1 MKNRRFALGGHLDR
15 YVSSIFI
22 ASWATSFLVVVG
34 LFLIMD
40 LAQNFDE
47 FLEVWPDGTQPGTDL
62 LATYYLLNIP
72 SLFLQCAP
80 FVCFTA
86 GLFTLGRL
94 SKHNEVQAAL
104 AAGLDA
110 RRVLLPI
117 FVGGLVSMIL
127 MISVRELSASEL
139 GRKRDGIAWVFSHKQ
154 SEIIYEDIYVRDIG
168 GGIIRLEEYYPS
180 DGVSSPKVNGL
191 EATVKRDGKWITV
204 LADRMTY
211 EERDGLTAWWLE
223 GGERYEV
230 GEEEQRT
237 SLARLE
243 GFELSADLPLSYQRA
258 RENPLDLSISETIML
273 AERDPENVIYQ
284 TLLHYHLTFPLACI
298 VLLLVGLPFQLR
310 LDRGGGADG
319 LIRGLL
325 LCVFYFAADFGCRN
339 FGLQG
344 ALDPLLAS
352 WLPLLT
358 FGSLGVALYDGI
370 QS

>member
-1 MKNRRFALGGHLDR
+1 MNNRRLALGGHLDR
-15 YVSSIFI
+15 YVASLFA

-40 LAQNFDE
+40 FAQNFDE
-47 FLEVWPDGTQPGTDL
+47 FLDVWPDGTQPGMDL
-62 LATYYLLNIP
+62 VATYYLLNIP

-80 FVCFTA
+80 FVCFSA

-94 SKHNEVQAAL
+94 AKHNEVQAAL

-117 FVGGLVSMIL
+117 FVGGLASMFL
-127 MISVRELSASEL
+127 MLAVRELSSSGLA
-139 GRKRDGIAWVFSHKQ
+139 RQRDGIAWVLRNKQ
-154 SEIIYEDIYVRDIG
+154 SDLVYEDIYVRDVG
-168 GGIIRLEEYYPS
+168 GGILRLKEYRPS
-180 DGVSSPKVNGL
+180 DGEISPEVRGL
-191 EATVKRDGKWITV
+191 EATVKRSGKWLTI
-204 LADRMTY
+204 LADRMVY
-211 EERDGLTAWWLE
+211 EERGGETAWWME

-230 GEEEQRT
+230 GDEEQRS
-237 SLARLE
+237 SLDRLE
-243 GFELSADLPLSYQRA
+243 GFEFTPDLPLSYQRA
-258 RENPLDLSISETIML
+258 RENPLDLSISETLML
-273 AERDPENVIYQ
+273 AERDPENVVYQ

-310 LDRGGGADG
+310 LDRAGGTEG
-319 LIRGLL
+319 LVRGLL
-325 LCVFYFAADFGCRN
+325 LCVFYFAGDFACRN

-344 ALDPLLAS
+344 SLDPLLAS

-370 QS
+370 QT

>member
-1 MKNRRFALGGHLDR
+1 MNSRRLALGGHLDR
-15 YVSSIFI
+15 YVASLFA

-40 LAQNFDE
+40 FAQNFDD

-62 LATYYLLNIP
+62 VATYYLLNIP
-72 SLFLQCAP
+72 SLFLQSAP
-80 FVCFTA
+80 FVCFAA

-94 SKHNEVQAAL
+94 AKHNEVQAAL

-117 FVGGLVSMIL
+117 FIGGVMSMLL
-127 MISVRELSASEL
+127 MIGVRELSSSDLARE
-139 GRKRDGIAWVFSHKQ
+139 RDGIAWVLRNQQ
-154 SEIIYEDIYVRDIG
+154 SELVYEDLYVRDVG
-168 GGIIRLEEYYPS
+168 GGILRLKEFRPAKE
-180 DGVSSPKVNGL
+180 GATAEVRGL
-191 EATVKRDGKWITV
+191 DATFKREGKWISV
-204 LADRMTY
+204 VADRMIY
-211 EERDGLTAWWLE
+211 EERAGEIAWWLE

-230 GEEEQRT
+230 GGEEKR
-237 SLARLE
+237 SSIDRLKSFD
-243 GFELSADLPLSYQRA
+243 FEPDLPLSYQRA
-258 RENPLDLSISETIML
+258 RENPLDLSIAETLLL
-273 AERDPENVIYQ
+273 AERDPENVVYQ

-310 LDRGGGADG
+310 LDRGGGAEG

-325 LCVFYFAADFGCRN
+325 LCVFYFAADFACRN

-344 ALDPLLAS
+344 TLDPFLAS

-370 QS
+370 QT

>member
-1 MKNRRFALGGHLDR
+1 MKGRRLALGGHLDR
-15 YVSSIFI
+15 YVGAMFA

-40 LAQNFDE
+40 FSQNFDD
-47 FLEVWPDGTQPGTDL
+47 FLEVWPDGTEPGTDL
-62 LATYYLLNIP
+62 VAFYYLLNIP

-94 SKHNEVQAAL
+94 AKNNEVQAAL

-117 FVGGLVSMIL
+117 FVGGLVSMML
-127 MISVRELSASEL
+127 MLVIRELSSSEL
-139 GRKRDGIAWVFSHKQ
+139 ARKRDGIAWVLRNQQ
-154 SEIIYEDIYVRDIG
+154 SDLVYENLNVRDVG
-168 GGIIRLEEYYPS
+168 GGILRLKEFRPS
-180 DGVSSPKVNGL
+180 NEGTEPEVRGM
-191 EATVKRDGKWITV
+191 EATIKRDGIWISV
-204 LADRMTY
+204 VADRMVF
-211 EERDGLTAWWLE
+211 EERGGELAWWME

-230 GEEEQRT
+230 GDEEQRM
-237 SLARLE
+237 SLDRLQ
-243 GFELSADLPLSYQRA
+243 GFELTPDLLLSYQRE
-258 RENPLDLSISETIML
+258 RENPMDLSISETLML
-273 AERDPENVIYQ
+273 AERDPENVKYQ
-284 TLLHYHLTFPLACI
+284 TLLHYHMTFPLACI

-319 LIRGLL
+319 LVRGLL
-325 LCVFYFAADFGCRN
+325 LCVFYFAADFTCRN

-344 ALDPLLAS
+344 TLDPLLAS
-352 WLPLLT
+352 WLPPLA